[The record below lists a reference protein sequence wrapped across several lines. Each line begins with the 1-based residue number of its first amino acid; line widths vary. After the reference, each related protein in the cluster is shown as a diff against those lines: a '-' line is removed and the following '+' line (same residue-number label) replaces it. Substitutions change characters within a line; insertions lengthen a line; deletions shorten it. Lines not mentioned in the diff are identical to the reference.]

1 MDEQVIDLCR
11 IFCFQKEA
19 HGSDNL
25 DLKYFVL
32 AVVEAKFYFTLE
44 AKQAAPAS
52 VLQLS
57 ILATV
62 KSIPRPERYADL
74 PVTVRLVAPGR
85 EQTVRAPIDIVAA
98 IDRGVNA
105 YRLYQE
111 KIAVKFVVK
120 KTLLPGDRL
129 AIVPFDDDVAKDEE
143 ELVVMSA
150 DGKEKTL
157 STLDSL
163 ETGNGTR
170 LSKPLERAEKVLHT
184 VPKTCKENYSSK

>member
-1 MDEQVIDLCR
+1 
-11 IFCFQKEA
+11 
-19 HGSDNL
+19 
-25 DLKYFVL
+25 
-32 AVVEAKFYFTLE
+32 LE

-57 ILATV
+57 IFATA

-85 EQTVRAPIDIVAA
+85 EQTVRASIDIVAA
-98 IDRGVNA
+98 IDRGVDA
-105 YRLYQE
+105 YRLDQE
-111 KIAVKFVVK
+111 KSAVKLVVK
-120 KTLLPGDRL
+120 EKLLPGDRL

-157 STLDSL
+157 STLNSI
-163 ETGNGTR
+163 ETGKGTR
-170 LSKPLERAEKVLHT
+170 LSKPLERAEKVPHT
-184 VPKTCKENYSSK
+184 VPKTCKKKKLQLRVNMRV

>member
-1 MDEQVIDLCR
+1 
-11 IFCFQKEA
+11 
-19 HGSDNL
+19 
-25 DLKYFVL
+25 
-32 AVVEAKFYFTLE
+32 LE

-57 ILATV
+57 IFATA
-62 KSIPRPERYADL
+62 KSIPRTERYADL

>member
-1 MDEQVIDLCR
+1 
-11 IFCFQKEA
+11 
-19 HGSDNL
+19 
-25 DLKYFVL
+25 
-32 AVVEAKFYFTLE
+32 LE

-57 ILATV
+57 IFATA

-74 PVTVRLVAPGR
+74 PVTVRLMAPGR
-85 EQTVRAPIDIVAA
+85 EQTVRAPIDIVVA

-157 STLDSL
+157 STLNSL
-163 ETGNGTR
+163 EIGNGTR
-170 LSKPLERAEKVLHT
+170 LSKPIERAEKVLHT
-184 VPKTCKENYSSK
+184 VPKACKKNYSSK